1 MTTQTC
7 AKIFR
12 PAKTAMQSG
21 RAKTHQWILEYKPSA
36 PMTPDALMGWNSGA
50 NTLSQIQLK
59 FPTKEAA
66 IAYAKVKAIPYEV
79 LEPHALRTGPKSYA
93 ANFAANRKR
102 AYADNV

>member
-1 MTTQTC
+1 MSTETI
-7 AKIFR
+7 AKIFC

-21 RAKTHQWILEYKPSA
+21 RAKTHKWILEYKPSA

-50 NTLSQIQLK
+50 NTLAQIQLK

-66 IAYAKVKAIPYEV
+66 IAYAKAKNIAYEV
-79 LEPHALRTGPKSYA
+79 ADPKPIRSGPKSYA
-93 ANFAANRKR
+93 ANFAFNRKR

>member
-1 MTTQTC
+1 MTQPT

-21 RAKTHQWILEYKPSA
+21 RAKTHQWILEYKPVS
-36 PMTPDALMGWNSGA
+36 PMTPDPLMGWNSA
-50 NTLSQIQLK
+50 DNTLSQIQLK

-66 IAYAKVKAIPYEV
+66 IAYAKAKQIAYEV
-79 LEPHALRTGPKSYA
+79 VEPHAIRTGPKSYA
-93 ANFAANRKR
+93 ANFATNRKR

>member
-1 MTTQTC
+1 MTDEIL
-7 AKIFR
+7 AKIYC

-21 RAKTHQWILEYKPSA
+21 RGKTREWVLEYKSTT

-50 NTLSQIQLK
+50 DTLAQLQLK

-66 IAYAKVKAIPYEV
+66 IAYAKAKQLGYEV
-79 LEPHALRTGPKSYA
+79 IEPHKVRTGPKSYA
-93 ANFAANRKR
+93 ANFSFNRKR